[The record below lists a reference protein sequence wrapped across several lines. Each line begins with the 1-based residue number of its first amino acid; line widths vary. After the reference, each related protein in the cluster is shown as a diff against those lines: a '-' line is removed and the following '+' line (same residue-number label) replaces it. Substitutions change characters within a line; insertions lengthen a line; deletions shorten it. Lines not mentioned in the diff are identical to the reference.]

1 MNREQYIAVIPA
13 RGGSKQIPRKNL
25 RKIGGKPLISW
36 TISQAL
42 NCPKIDLVHVS
53 TDDEEIAELAREFGA
68 DVPYLRPPDMSGDN
82 APTEDAMAYA
92 VNWYAKHD
100 RSFENTILLQPT
112 SPVRLDDSIA
122 KAIETFETHNCN
134 SLVSVVETHS
144 FFWLN
149 EKNPT
154 PSYDFRNRPMRQ
166 NIKPHEKRYRENGSI
181 YITKTAA
188 FLENQC
194 RIVEPVCLN
203 MMQDI
208 EGFEIDS
215 ELDLS
220 FVDHILRGEENN
232 AS

>member
-1 MNREQYIAVIPA
+1 MKREKYIAVIPA
-13 RGGSKQIPRKNL
+13 RGGSKQIPKKNL
-25 RKIGGKPLISW
+25 RKIGGKPLVSW

-42 NCPKIDLVHVS
+42 SCPKINLVHVS
-53 TDDEEIAELAREFGA
+53 TDDEEIAELARELGA
-68 DVPYLRPPDMSGDN
+68 DVPYLRPPDLSGDN

-112 SPVRLDDSIA
+112 SPLRLEHSIT
-122 KAIETFETHNCN
+122 KAIETFETQNCN
-134 SLVSVVETHS
+134 SLVSVVQTHS

-149 EKNPT
+149 AKDPE
-154 PSYDFRNRPMRQ
+154 PSYDYRNRPMRQ
-166 NIKPHEKRYRENGSI
+166 NIKTHEKRYRENGSI

-220 FVDHILRGEENN
+220 FVDHILRSEENN